1 VSRTATLAGAAR
13 LGVAVALTVL
23 MSNISSAADEPSSSP
38 AQVTPVSFIACPVY
52 RDTSNGRK
60 SGCWLATDLASGL
73 RYDVSGGR
81 SKPQIGREALIE
93 GVPAAGRDVCGGSI
107 LLPVH
112 VSVLP
117 TVCSA
122 VMLPAEG
129 FPGRVFQVPKN
140 GYLPPS
146 NVIRPLP
153 AGPYRPRD
161 WHIEFNFQSD
171 FLAYQYSEVILDE
184 AARYIRASHARR
196 VEVVGY
202 ADGKPYVVSG
212 RALVESSELAQ
223 SRAMMVNEALRRLAV
238 DPAVLHVK
246 WHDDPQ
252 PTDAD
257 DGLAEPSKRRVTIHV
272 EM

>member
-1 VSRTATLAGAAR
+1 VLAAASRLRVAA
-13 LGVAVALTVL
+13 VLTVL
-23 MSNISSAADEPSSSP
+23 MSNMSSAADETSNSP
-38 AQVTPVSFIACPVY
+38 AAGAAVSFIACPVY

-81 SKPQIGREALIE
+81 SKPQIGREVLVE
-93 GVPAAGRDVCGGSI
+93 GVPAAGTNVCGGSI

-117 TVCSA
+117 TACSA

-140 GYLPPS
+140 GYLPPAD
-146 NVIRPLP
+146 VIRPPP
-153 AGPYRPRD
+153 AGPYRSRD

-202 ADGKPYVVSG
+202 ADSKAYVVSG
-212 RALVESSELAQ
+212 RTLVESSELAQ
-223 SRAMMVNEALRRLAV
+223 ARAKMVNEALRRLAV
-238 DPAVLHVK
+238 DPAILYVK
-246 WHDDPQ
+246 WHDDPA
-252 PTDAD
+252 PTEAD